1 MVVEDEFLIRIDIA
15 DALRDAGYKVVECST
30 ADEALALLQSGI
42 PVDLVF
48 TDIRMPGEMDGLD
61 FAQWVQ
67 KQKSNI
73 AVVVMSSEQPR
84 QAINAPFI
92 SKPYLHQNVIQLIRS
107 SLGTSERPTN

>member
-15 DALRDAGYKVVECST
+15 DALREAGYKVVECST

-42 PVDLVF
+42 QVDLVF

-67 KQKSNI
+67 KQTSNI
-73 AVVVMSSEQPR
+73 AVVVTSSEQPR
-84 QAINAPFI
+84 YAINAPFI